1 MIESKYSTQIQ
12 GGSKLDARYLEDFPI
27 ALVALFNAVQTSSD
41 DFEQIEPWYSLSHA
55 LALKF
60 FRHLS
65 TVQHLCMP
73 RVDATTGD
81 TIVDHSSVISV
92 SRAAYETFLIFSHI
106 FGPEDKQLRRLRFAL
121 WNRAGLMERAKYAE
135 PRTTEQK
142 AQLSEEQATIRQLSK
157 EIDGSTLANSHYS
170 PAELKRMNKGD
181 WSGVNKI
188 SDLAK
193 QAGLHEDHF
202 QTIYKHSS
210 GHAHTNYIS
219 ALQVTQARD
228 LGTQRSLATPALGT
242 CLTLLSYFILIFC
255 KMSAKATNSLE
266 ENEKAKKIIDRWN
279 LQPEDWILAKGAHNE
294 KPKPTW
300 IDLVRGRENP
310 THRI

>member
-1 MIESKYSTQIQ
+1 MIESKYSTRIQ
-12 GGSKLDARYLEDFPI
+12 RDSKLDARYLEDFPI
-27 ALVALFNAVQTSSD
+27 ALVALFNAVETSCD

-65 TVQHLCMP
+65 TVQHLCVP
-73 RVDATTGD
+73 KIDATTGD
-81 TIVDHSSVISV
+81 TVVDHSSIISV

-121 WNRAGLMERAKYAE
+121 WNRAGLMERAKYTD
-135 PRTTEQK
+135 PRTAEQE
-142 AQLSEEQATIRQLSK
+142 AQLNEEQTTIRELSK
-157 EIDGSTLANSHYS
+157 EIDGSTLAKTQYS
-170 PAELKRMNKGD
+170 PDELKRMNKGD

-188 SDLAK
+188 RDLAK
-193 QAGLHEDHF
+193 QAGLNEEYF
-202 QTIYKHSS
+202 QNIYRHSS

-228 LGTQRSLATPALGT
+228 LGTQLSLATPALGN

-266 ENEKAKKIIDRWN
+266 KNEKAKIVIERWN
-279 LQPEDWILAKGAHNE
+279 IQPEDWILAKEALN
-294 KPKPTW
+294 KSQKPTW
-300 IDLVRGRENP
+300 IDLVRERGNP
-310 THRI
+310 TNGI